1 MKYDLWCQGCK
12 LFCRTGFWCIL
23 FLNWSGSFYRIFLT
37 TNTWFFSV
45 TLWPCASASSSGL
58 QDQGLSNQCVTCH
71 KPPLFFEVWLHDPI
85 RIYYNIFLIEMKKY
99 KLEAVRDHPE
109 GRAFLWMKQMEMK
122 VKLKDQEG
130 VI

>member
-1 MKYDLWCQGCK
+1 
-12 LFCRTGFWCIL
+12 
-23 FLNWSGSFYRIFLT
+23 
-37 TNTWFFSV
+37 
-45 TLWPCASASSSGL
+45 
-58 QDQGLSNQCVTCH
+58 
-71 KPPLFFEVWLHDPI
+71 
-85 RIYYNIFLIEMKKY
+85 MKKY